1 MSTATQEQL
10 ELRIAELERENAAL
24 RAASS
29 SAEDRERTLLAI
41 IGNTPAPIYLK
52 DAEFRYILVNRKYE
66 ELAHISSGALRG
78 KTDFEMWPAP
88 IAEMWRAQDE
98 AVVRAGHAV
107 VFEEAVPL
115 PDGELTFIT
124 VKFPVKDAAGRLQA
138 VGGFCTDITARKKNE
153 SEREALI
160 AELQAALREVAMLR
174 KILPICAW
182 CKQIRDDRGYWNQLE
197 EYLEQH
203 SHVEFTHSIC
213 PDCAEKLCGR
223 PEQRRE
229 G

>member
-1 MSTATQEQL
+1 MSPPTQEQL
-10 ELRIAELERENAAL
+10 ERRIAELERENTAL
-24 RAASS
+24 RGAQAA
-29 SAEDRERTLLAI
+29 AEDHERTLLAI
-41 IGNTPAPIYLK
+41 IGNTPAPNYLK
-52 DAEFRYILVNRKYE
+52 DTEFRYILVNQKYE
-66 ELAHISSGALRG
+66 ELAHISIDTLRG
-78 KTDFEMWPAP
+78 KTDLEVWPAP

-124 VKFPVKDAAGRLQA
+124 VKFPVKDATGRLQA
-138 VGGFCTDITARKKNE
+138 VGGFCTDITARKKIE
-153 SEREALI
+153 REREALI
-160 AELQAALREVAMLR
+160 SELQAALREVAMLR

-182 CKQIRDDRGYWNQLE
+182 CKQIRDDRGYWSQLE
-197 EYLEQH
+197 AYLEQH

-213 PDCAEKLCGR
+213 PDCADKLCRR